1 MLYTRFTPIAPRR
14 WGMLSHSKQVAEI
27 ALGCDGAVTVSTNNA
42 SAEELAT
49 IQTFAEQHGRARP
62 A

>member
-1 MLYTRFTPIAPRR
+1 
-14 WGMLSHSKQVAEI
+14 MLSHSKQVAEV